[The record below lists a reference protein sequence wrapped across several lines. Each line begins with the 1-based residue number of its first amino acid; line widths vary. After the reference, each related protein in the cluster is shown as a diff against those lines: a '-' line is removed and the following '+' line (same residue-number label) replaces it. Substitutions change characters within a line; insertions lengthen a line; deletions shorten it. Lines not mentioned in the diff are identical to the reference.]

1 MSVSVMSKL
10 VALTRRELWENP
22 ISFRITPIAIG
33 VLLIIMLLLSLSF
46 MGRFDADD
54 FTIGMG
60 LQQLADATAGQR
72 GTLLSSML
80 YGLSVTFNV
89 VMFFV
94 IAFYLVGALY
104 DDRKDRSIL
113 FWKSLPISDTETIAS
128 KLLAAMV
135 LIPAFYL
142 GAIMLTQLL
151 YLVVASL
158 FALGASDVPIW
169 STLWADSGLLKVWL
183 TMGFAFLIYGLWM
196 LPIYG
201 WLLFVSS
208 WAPRLPILIAVA
220 VPLVLSFIQNY
231 ISFRENLSLPDLNLA
246 TLIGERIGSGI
257 LPFALAFEGGIEDM
271 EGMFDEEQPMGGYSL
286 TLAGLVTRLFSMEMA
301 VGLVIGL
308 IFIAAAIWFRRRAGD
323 A

>member
-1 MSVSVMSKL
+1 MNKL
-10 VALTRRELWENP
+10 IALTRRELWENP
-22 ISFRITPIAIG
+22 ISFRATPVGIG

-46 MGRFDADD
+46 MGRWDSDD
-54 FTIGMG
+54 FTLGMG
-60 LQQLADATAGQR
+60 LQQLASATEAQR
-72 GTLLSSML
+72 EMLLSGML

-113 FWKSLPISDTETIAS
+113 FWKSLPISDTETVAS
-128 KLLAAMV
+128 KLLAALI

-142 GAIMLTQLL
+142 AAIMLTQVL

-158 FALGASDVPIW
+158 FAMGASDVPVW
-169 STLWADSGLLKVWL
+169 STLWADSGLLEVWF
-183 TMGFAFLIYGLWM
+183 TMAFAFLIYGLWM

-231 ISFRENLSLPDLNLA
+231 ISFRQNFSLPDVNLA

-271 EGMFDEEQPMGGYSL
+271 EGMFDEERPFGGYTLSL
-286 TLAGLVTRLFSMEMA
+286 SGLVARLASMEMA
-301 VGLVIGL
+301 VGLVVGA
-308 IFIAAAIWFRRRAGD
+308 IFIFGAILFRRRAGD
-323 A
+323 T